1 MSDLFKHINYRAPI
15 DYIISGII
23 REYDLKSANINVLRK
38 AGAISEQDYTRYASM
53 DKFSRERAIGILQLK
68 RPEIKDIL
76 KEGITEARRL
86 FFLHNNIEDYEVLSI
101 KNDAI
106 FVINKIAHTTDIGN
120 GLIFVC
126 KNEYTSFYYL
136 RNKEFY
142 YYFNPVDNREII
154 DIKGMSDENMMK
166 HQDFFLDF
174 ITDIFYGAQMFN
186 IEDVILILQEYHRKY
201 INLELPIECYRRFD
215 NMSRFEFT
223 KISKYA
229 DFQADFISEDYKPY
243 IDISYNLKIIMDLQR
258 IIAGVYFQRKPFY
271 K

>member
-1 MSDLFKHINYRAPI
+1 MSELYKHTNYRAPI

-23 REYDLKSANINVLRK
+23 REYDLKSANINVLRR
-38 AGAISEQDYTRYASM
+38 AGAISEEEYSKYSSM
-53 DKFSRERAIGILQLK
+53 DKFSRERSIGILQLK
-68 RPEIKDIL
+68 RPGIKDIL

-86 FFLHNNIEDYEVLSI
+86 FFLYNNIEDYDVLAI

-106 FVINKIAHTTDIGN
+106 FIINKAVQTTNIDNALNFI
-120 GLIFVC
+120 C

-142 YYFNPVDNREII
+142 YYFNPVDNKEVI
-154 DIKGMSDENMMK
+154 DIKGISDENMMK
-166 HQDFFLDF
+166 HQGFFLDF
-174 ITDIFYGAQMFN
+174 ITDIFYGAQMYN
-186 IEDVILILQEYHRKY
+186 IEDVLLLLQDYHKKY
-201 INLELPIECYRRFD
+201 IGLELPVYCYRRFD

-223 KISKYA
+223 KLSKYA

-243 IDISYNLKIIMDLQR
+243 IDISYNLKIIMELQR
-258 IIAGVYFQRKPFY
+258 IIAGVYFQRKSFY